1 MSLLTVSESTIEYEE
16 ELSVSILKL
25 NGLRLSRMI
34 IAGANELTA
43 HKQLVD
49 AMNVFP
55 VPDGDTGTNMS
66 LTVLAAARESEKSSS
81 LRVDEVS
88 KLAASGA
95 LRGARGNSGVIT
107 SQLFR
112 GFSKGLEG
120 LAEAG
125 VLDLAVALDKGVQTA
140 YKAVMKPKEGT
151 ILTVARACAEAAA
164 KLSLETDD
172 MEIFLKGVVDY
183 GHEVLAKTPDM
194 LPVLKQAG
202 VVDAGGRGLLYVLE
216 GALKHI
222 NDDGPISVAEPTKSE
237 TTDFAALAS
246 IENEDI
252 TFGYCT
258 EFFINVKN
266 PDDATVQMLKSY
278 LGTIGDSIV
287 CVSDEEIIKI
297 HVHTDHPGLAI
308 EKALSIGSLSGL
320 KIDNMREQHTNRI
333 DFHAT
338 ASSEVEA
345 LEKAPEEEN
354 KAELPKKD
362 IGFVSISA
370 GKGLSDIFRNLGVD
384 EIIEGG
390 QTMNPSTEDILNAV
404 DKINADHII
413 ILPNNKN
420 IILAAEQAVELCEN
434 KKLFIVPTRSVP
446 QGISALFCNAEGLG
460 AEEMV
465 EEMKEAIQTVSTV
478 SVTYAV
484 RDTSF
489 GEKTITEGDILG
501 MLNDEI
507 VVVAKDVTEGTKEVL
522 KQTITEDNEM
532 VSIYYGSDVTEE
544 DAQEIADF
552 IEENYPDCEVEIQNG
567 DQPLYFYIISVE

>member
-1 MSLLTVSESTIEYEE
+1 MSESTIEYEE
-16 ELSVSILKL
+16 ELSVSIFKL
-25 NGLRLSRMI
+25 NGLRLSRLI

-43 HKQLVD
+43 NKQSVD

-88 KLAASGA
+88 KLAAGGA

-120 LAEAG
+120 LEEAG
-125 VLDLAVALDKGVQTA
+125 VTDLALALEKGVQTA

-151 ILTVARACAEAAA
+151 ILTVARACSEAADR
-164 KLSLETDD
+164 LSLETEDI
-172 MEIFLKGVVDY
+172 EVFLKGVIEH
-183 GHEVLAKTPDM
+183 GHEILSKTPDM

-216 GALKHI
+216 GALNQI
-222 NDDGPISVAEPTKSE
+222 NYEGPISVAESTKAE
-237 TTDFAALAS
+237 NTDYTALAS
-246 IENEDI
+246 IENQEI

-258 EFFINVKN
+258 EFFINVHQ

-333 DFHAT
+333 DFT
-338 ASSEVEA
+338 AKTPAAVQVAPKMQKE
-345 LEKAPEEEN
+345 EKNAGQLQ
-354 KAELPKKD
+354 KS

-370 GKGLSDIFRNLGVD
+370 GRGLSDIFKNLGVD
-384 EIIEGG
+384 VIIEGG

-404 DKINADHII
+404 DQINAENII

-420 IILAAEQAVELCEN
+420 IILAAEQAVDLCES
-434 KKLFIVPTRSVP
+434 KKLFVVPTRSVP
-446 QGISALFCNAEGLG
+446 EGISAMFCNAEGLG
-460 AEEMV
+460 ADEMTV
-465 EEMKEAIQTVSTV
+465 AMKEAIQAVSTV

-484 RDTSF
+484 RDTCF
-489 GEKTITEGDILG
+489 GDKEIAEGDILG

-507 VVVAKDVTEGTKEVL
+507 TVVAKNVVEGTKEVL
-522 KQTITEDNEM
+522 KQAVTEDNEM
-532 VSIYYGSDVTEE
+532 ISIYYGADVTEE

-552 IEENYPDCEVEIQNG
+552 IKDNYSDCEVEIQKG

>member
-1 MSLLTVSESTIEYEE
+1 M
-16 ELSVSILKL
+16 SILKL
-25 NGLRLSRMI
+25 NGLRLSRLI

-43 HKQLVD
+43 NKQLVD

-66 LTVLAAARESEKSSS
+66 LTVLAAARESEKSNS

-88 KLAASGA
+88 KLAAGGA

-120 LAEAG
+120 LEEAC
-125 VLDLAVALDKGVQTA
+125 VTDLALALDKGVLTA

-151 ILTVARACAEAAA
+151 ILTVARACAEAGA
-164 KLSLETDD
+164 KLALETDD
-172 MEIFLKGVVDY
+172 IEVFLKGIIAY
-183 GHEVLAKTPDM
+183 GHEVLAKTPEM

-202 VVDAGGRGLLYVLE
+202 VVDAGGRGLLYILE

-222 NDDGPISVAEPTKSE
+222 NDEGPVSIAEPTKSE
-237 TTDFAALAS
+237 AVDFGALAS
-246 IENEDI
+246 IDNVDI

-258 EFFINVKN
+258 EFFINIHQA
-266 PDDATVQMLKSY
+266 DDATVQKLKTY

-287 CVSDEEIIKI
+287 CVNDDEVIKI
-297 HVHTDHPGLAI
+297 HVHTDHPGLAL

-320 KIDNMREQHTNRI
+320 KIENMREQHTNHI
-333 DFHAT
+333 DFNTNMSTPVQA
-338 ASSEVEA
+338 A
-345 LEKAPEEEN
+345 EN
-354 KAELPKKD
+354 KQNDKKVDLPKKD

-370 GKGLSDIFRNLGVD
+370 GAGLSEIFRNLGVD
-384 EIIEGG
+384 MIIEGG

-404 DKINADHII
+404 DKINAENII
-413 ILPNNKN
+413 ILPNSKN
-420 IILAAEQAVELCEN
+420 IILAAEQAVDLCED
-434 KKLFIVPTRSVP
+434 KKLFVVPTRSVP
-446 QGISALFCNAEGLG
+446 EGISAMFCNAEGLG
-460 AEEMV
+460 AQEMT
-465 EEMKEAIQTVSTV
+465 EAMKEAIQAVSTV

-484 RDTSF
+484 RDTNF
-489 GEKTITEGDILG
+489 GDKEIAEGDILG

-507 VVVAKDVTEGTKEVL
+507 VVVAKEVAEGTKEVL
-522 KQTITEDNEM
+522 KQTITDENEM
-532 VSIYYGSDVTEE
+532 VSIYYGADVTAE

-552 IEENYPDCEVEIQNG
+552 ITESYPDCEVEIQSG
-567 DQPLYFYIISVE
+567 AQPLYFYIISVE

>member
-1 MSLLTVSESTIEYEE
+1 M
-16 ELSVSILKL
+16 SILKL
-25 NGLRLSRMI
+25 NGLRLSRLI

-43 HKQLVD
+43 NKQLVD

-66 LTVLAAARESEKSSS
+66 LTVLAAAKESEKSNS

-88 KLAASGA
+88 KLAAGGA

-120 LAEAG
+120 LEEAC
-125 VLDLAVALDKGVQTA
+125 VTDLALALDKGVLTA

-151 ILTVARACAEAAA
+151 ILTVARACAEAGA
-164 KLSLETDD
+164 KLALETDD
-172 MEIFLKGVVDY
+172 IEVFLKGIIAY
-183 GHEVLAKTPDM
+183 GHEVLAKTPEM

-202 VVDAGGRGLLYVLE
+202 VVDAGGRGLLYILE

-222 NDDGPISVAEPTKSE
+222 NDEGPVSIAEPTKSE
-237 TTDFAALAS
+237 AVDFGALAS
-246 IENEDI
+246 IDNVDI

-258 EFFINVKN
+258 EFFINIHQA
-266 PDDATVQMLKSY
+266 DDATVQKLKTY

-287 CVSDEEIIKI
+287 CVNDDEVIKI
-297 HVHTDHPGLAI
+297 HVHTDHPGLAL

-320 KIDNMREQHTNRI
+320 KIENMREQHTNHI
-333 DFHAT
+333 DFNTNMSTPVQA
-338 ASSEVEA
+338 A
-345 LEKAPEEEN
+345 EN
-354 KAELPKKD
+354 KQNDKKVDLPKKD

-370 GKGLSDIFRNLGVD
+370 GAGLSEIFRNLGVD
-384 EIIEGG
+384 MIIEGG

-404 DKINADHII
+404 DKINAENII

-420 IILAAEQAVELCEN
+420 IILAAEQAVDLCED
-434 KKLFIVPTRSVP
+434 KKLFVVPTRSVP
-446 QGISALFCNAEGLG
+446 EGISAMFCNAEGLG
-460 AEEMV
+460 AQEMT
-465 EEMKEAIQTVSTV
+465 EAMKEAIQAVSTV

-484 RDTSF
+484 RDTNF
-489 GEKTITEGDILG
+489 GDKEIAEGDILG

-507 VVVAKDVTEGTKEVL
+507 VVVAKEVAEGTKEVL
-522 KQTITEDNEM
+522 KQTITDENEM
-532 VSIYYGSDVTEE
+532 VSIYYGADVTAE

-552 IEENYPDCEVEIQNG
+552 ITESYPDCEVEIQSG
-567 DQPLYFYIISVE
+567 AQPLYFYIISVE